1 MNYIKPIIDALE
13 VSIFSPLKDL
23 VLEYAQLEIDKIFEN
38 TVLREIPII
47 NTLAA
52 FYEVGVNIR
61 ERNLAKQT
69 VAFLQGFNDK
79 SISQEFLEKHRKELD
94 SDPGKLDQE
103 LSRVIILL
111 DDHIEDVQSEILGAF
126 YRSYIQGAISWD
138 KFCELS
144 VANRKM
150 FFCDYTILCEAAR
163 NDGLQTNACKL
174 YQVDRLI
181 SLGLLRNNNRL
192 GGNVFIMPQA
202 SSKKD
207 SKDILLTSFGQ
218 TFYQHFPQH
227 LKESP
232 SIHILSKEKK

>member
-1 MNYIKPIIDALE
+1 MWVII
-13 VSIFSPLKDL
+13 VK
-23 VLEYAQLEIDKIFEN
+23 
-38 TVLREIPII
+38 
-47 NTLAA
+47 
-52 FYEVGVNIR
+52 
-61 ERNLAKQT
+61 
-69 VAFLQGFNDK
+69 
-79 SISQEFLEKHRKELD
+79 EFLEKHRKELD
-94 SDPGKLDQE
+94 SDPSKLDQE

-207 SKDILLTSFGQ
+207 AKDILLTSFGQ
-218 TFYQHFPQH
+218 TFYQHLPQH
-227 LKESP
+227 QKKSP
-232 SIHILSKEKK
+232 SIHILSKEKKEPKQR